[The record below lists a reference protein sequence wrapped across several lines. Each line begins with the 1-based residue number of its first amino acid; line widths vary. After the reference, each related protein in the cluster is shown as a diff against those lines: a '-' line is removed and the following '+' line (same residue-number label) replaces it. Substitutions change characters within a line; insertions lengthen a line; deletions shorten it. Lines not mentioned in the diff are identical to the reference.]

1 MLERVNRE
9 IKRRVRSA
17 GAFPSKNSAMRLIG
31 SILIDING
39 EWVCGRRY
47 LIMPPPADEGDLSDR
62 ECSLVG
68 E

>member
-1 MLERVNRE
+1 
-9 IKRRVRSA
+9 
-17 GAFPSKNSAMRLIG
+17 MRLIG